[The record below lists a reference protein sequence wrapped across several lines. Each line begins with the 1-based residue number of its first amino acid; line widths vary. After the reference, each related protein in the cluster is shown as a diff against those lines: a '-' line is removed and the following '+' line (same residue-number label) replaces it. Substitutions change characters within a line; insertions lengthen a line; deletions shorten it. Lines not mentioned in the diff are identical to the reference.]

1 AIARC
6 DWPAAW
12 SRSTSLILRM
22 DNRSAGI
29 SSSAGFIVPR
39 KGMPAQGFR
48 LSSAARSRGG
58 RLPPES
64 VAGITGMGGRLPP
77 ESVAGMDRN
86 QWPASAGIGGRIR
99 PEYAGDRSV
108 RPGQLAESCRYHVR
122 ATIFLRQ
129 DRLHGRCGTCR
140 VVATNFG
147 RGGLRAEVAVV
158 GNRVRL

>member
-1 AIARC
+1 RSRYSLTVLRATRTLCAIARC

-48 LSSAARSRGG
+48 LSSTARSRGG

-99 PEYAGDRSV
+99 PEYAFRFGAPVQESFPAVSV
-108 RPGQLAESCRYHVR
+108 PHFVALIVR
-122 ATIFLRQ
+122 ADGI
-129 DRLHGRCGTCR
+129 
-140 VVATNFG
+140 
-147 RGGLRAEVAVV
+147 
-158 GNRVRL
+158 